1 MPSTSH
7 GDYYDD
13 TIFKET
19 NTWGHDRSFFASCFS
34 QGEADS
40 QALKQIANIVADLNH
55 FPSDAD
61 MTALDEIMG
70 NSGISQTVLIMADTV
85 ANIEHA
91 ANEEGKGAMAAIQA
105 SSLTSD
111 EAKVLAEVIENVS
124 HSASADAKK
133 MLTQAFP

>member
-1 MPSTSH
+1 MTTLFLRKLIL
-7 GDYYDD
+7 GA
-13 TIFKET
+13 TI
-19 NTWGHDRSFFASCFS
+19 GLFS
-34 QGEADS
+34 QVALAQGEADS

-70 NSGISQTVLIMADTV
+70 NSGISQTVLIIADTV

-105 SSLTSD
+105 SSQTSD